1 MYSDDSAASEI
12 ASDDEE
18 HNAFGDE
25 SVASEI
31 EESGGD
37 RNNRPPAAKPQA
49 AQPSSEASADDAYD
63 DEVYENEDEGDDD
76 GYSVD
81 FEDDT
86 PASPVALPKRLA
98 SPVRISASSPVKQR
112 PKAISEDAEY
122 YSDASFEDESRK
134 FMSASQS
141 TRLVVDLSI
150 PKDSP
155 TRRDSSVLKSP
166 SSPYSNPNSPHVD
179 LKVLSKPMVLAPA
192 STATPTSAVDPL
204 PPPSPQIA
212 VPYPPGVVYMQP
224 PQLLLADGDEK
235 KFSLLLRKVESKF
248 EDQIEELREKNTLL
262 QWKERELKAELRAQ
276 RDELK
281 MRKSRIEKK
290 RKRALE
296 RRHDH
301 ERMVDKLKAE
311 VSDMNDK
318 IHVFQ
323 ELTRK
328 LEAEKEHLGSV
339 ISNVDAEKR
348 TVHERNLALTEKLQ
362 STLSDFHALNMRF
375 EETVNAKLDAEKRI
389 NDMLAQHRVEI
400 EVLQHKCRLDVESAQ
415 RALEAEI
422 ASRTTERLA
431 LPENYR
437 LIVAA
442 EKDRCEKLEAA
453 LTKQMRELETAMAR
467 DALKSEAE
475 VARAVE
481 QRKLAEDKADKRVQE
496 ELQTISRER
505 DAIDEQRRELLLSV
519 TRTNARLDEE
529 RGKLEALR
537 AQLDVRQMKLV
548 EERAELDA
556 RAAFLDDRV
565 AKLNDEES
573 TLERRKVEVTRLGRE
588 TFEKTRSLTQRMQNY
603 SEIKSELEKLRAE
616 HETLRA
622 RAQESEWKA
631 RAMEQEKATLDKTV
645 LQLQQERLLVAK
657 QRIQSRQFLDNARKL
672 ESMLQQQNAL
682 EQHGLKHCLWRLT
695 SSAHWK
701 R

>member
-12 ASDDEE
+12 ASDNEE

-25 SVASEI
+25 SVASEV
-31 EESGGD
+31 EESGGV
-37 RNNRPPAAKPQA
+37 RNNAPPPVAKPNA

-63 DEVYENEDEGDDD
+63 DEVYEDEDEGDD

-81 FEDDT
+81 FEDDA
-86 PASPVALPKRLA
+86 PASPVASPKRSA
-98 SPVRISASSPVKQR
+98 SPVRISASSPAKQR
-112 PKAISEDAEY
+112 PKAISEDTEY
-122 YSDASFEDESRK
+122 YSGASFEDESRK
-134 FMSASQS
+134 SMSASQS

-150 PKDSP
+150 PNAKDSP
-155 TRRDSSVLKSP
+155 TRRDSGILKPP
-166 SSPYSNPNSPHVD
+166 SSPFPNSNSPHVD

-192 STATPTSAVDPL
+192 STATTTSVADPL
-204 PPPSPQIA
+204 PPPSQVA
-212 VPYPPGVVYMQP
+212 APYPPGVVYMQP

-262 QWKERELKAELRAQ
+262 QWKERELKVELRAQ

-281 MRKSRIEKK
+281 MCKSHIEKK

-296 RRHDH
+296 RRRDH

-311 VSDMNDK
+311 VSDMSDK
-318 IHVFQ
+318 IHAFQ
-323 ELTRK
+323 ELTSK

-339 ISNVDAEKR
+339 ISNIDAEKR
-348 TVHERNLALTEKLQ
+348 AVHERNLALAEKLQ
-362 STLSDFHALNMRF
+362 STLTDFHALNLRF

-389 NDMLAQHRVEI
+389 DYVLAQHRVEI

-422 ASRTTERLA
+422 ASRATERLA

-437 LIVAA
+437 LIAAA

-453 LTKQMRELETAMAR
+453 LTEQMRELETAMAR

-481 QRKLAEDKADKRVQE
+481 QRKLAEDKANKRIHE
-496 ELQTISRER
+496 ELQT
-505 DAIDEQRRELLLSV
+505 RRELLLSV

-529 RGKLEALR
+529 RSKLEALR
-537 AQLDVRQMKLV
+537 AQLDVRKMEPV

-556 RAAFLDDRV
+556 RVAFLDDRV
-565 AKLNDEES
+565 AKLCDEES
-573 TLERRKVEVTRLGRE
+573 TLERRKAEVTRLGRE
-588 TFEKTRSLTQRMQNY
+588 TFEKTRILTQKMQNY
-603 SEIKSELEKLRAE
+603 SELEKLRAE
-616 HETLRA
+616 YATLKA
-622 RAQESEWKA
+622 RAQESERKA
-631 RAMEQEKATLDKTV
+631 RGMEQEKVALDKTV
-645 LQLQQERLLVAK
+645 LQLQQERLLAAK
-657 QRIQSRQFLDNARKL
+657 QRIQSRQILDNARKL
-672 ESMLQQQNAL
+672 ESMLQQQKAL
-682 EQHGLKHCLWRLT
+682 EQHGLKQY
-695 SSAHWK
+695 AHADMLK
-701 R
+701 EPMQTQCHSNQNNERYCGE